1 MVYKYLT
8 RGKLQP
14 PLFNPR
20 LRRQTGRCSDN
31 GEKKSRTKERGK
43 WLTVITRFR
52 APRIARRAQK
62 PKDGR
67 RDEGAEHAVSELS
80 RGFISEPYR
89 KQTLSCGDNGGTASS
104 SPFCHRSSHPPCLP
118 TIKPCFLS
126 DLSTDVPMVLINEKL
141 HLRVSLAFLSPESKN
156 GPSRPTTLT
165 VPKVSCQMDDREQL
179 KMTIV
184 LRGSRYCRLVHRDHV
199 LCDETMLL

>member
-1 MVYKYLT
+1 M
-8 RGKLQP
+8 
-14 PLFNPR
+14 
-20 LRRQTGRCSDN
+20 
-31 GEKKSRTKERGK
+31 
-43 WLTVITRFR
+43 VITRFR

-118 TIKPCFLS
+118 TIKPCFLR

-141 HLRVSLAFLSPESKN
+141 HLLRAARFSFPRIRERDDASHRVDRSESILPDGRQRVIKGDNCYAWESLLSAGAP
-156 GPSRPTTLT
+156 R
-165 VPKVSCQMDDREQL
+165 SC
-179 KMTIV
+179 IV
-184 LRGSRYCRLVHRDHV
+184 WRDHAALITV
-199 LCDETMLL
+199 KWCRAFKYIPPSLNLSRV

>member
-14 PLFNPR
+14 PLLNPR

-31 GEKKSRTKERGK
+31 GEKKSRTKERRK

-67 RDEGAEHAVSELS
+67 RDEGAEHAVLELT

-126 DLSTDVPMVLINEKL
+126 DLSTDVSMVLINEKPSTSSA
-141 HLRVSLAFLSPESKN
+141 SLAFLSPEFEN
-156 GPSRPTTLT
+156 RTSRPTTLT
-165 VPKVSCQMDDREQL
+165 VPKVSCQMDNREQL
-179 KMTIV
+179 KTIV